1 MIHKRCF
8 AAAAAAILL
17 GAGSAPAIR
26 LGSPFGEHM
35 VLQQGVPVPI
45 WGTANGPG
53 DQVLVTFAGQTHR
66 ATADKDGNWMVRLPP
81 LKAGGPF
88 EMTIFEVTHTLR
100 LFDVLVGEVWLAAGQ
115 SNMEMTMAKGD
126 RPWGGVNNEAEEVA
140 AARYPF
146 VRMYKVKAGAAE
158 DPETADDRQ
167 WTVTLPQTAGRYSA
181 AAYFFGRE
189 LYKALKV
196 PIGLIDASD
205 GAITEPGVLYKT
217 AIAPLAPCAIRG
229 AIWYQDQPDPSAA
242 RQYRSVMEKT
252 IQDWR
257 QVWRQGDFPFL
268 FVQLA
273 NYGPFARQ
281 PEERSGLALVREAQL
296 QNLSVP
302 NTGMVVTI
310 DIGDPADL
318 HPRNKQE
325 ASRRLALAARALA
338 YRESIPYSGPVYDSM
353 TVEGSAIRLR
363 FKHAEGGLIA
373 RGERPI
379 GFAIAGE
386 DRGFIWADAKIEG
399 DTVVV
404 SSPQLKKPVAVRYG
418 WADNPRVNLYNQA
431 GLPASPFRTDQ
442 W

>member
-1 MIHKRCF
+1 MIPKRCF
-8 AAAAAAILL
+8 AAAFAVMLL

-26 LGSPFGEHM
+26 LGRPLGEHM

-100 LFDVLVGEVWLAAGQ
+100 LFDVLVGEVWLASGQ
-115 SNMEMTMAKGD
+115 ANMEMTVAKGD
-126 RPWGGVNNEAEEVA
+126 RAWGGVINEAEEVA
-140 AARYPF
+140 TARYPF
-146 VRMYKVKAGAAE
+146 MRMYKVKAEAAE

-167 WTVTLPQTAGRYSA
+167 WLVTSPQTAGRYSA
-181 AAYFFGRE
+181 TAYFLGRE
-189 LYKALKV
+189 MYRTLKV
-196 PIGLIDASD
+196 PIGLIDASSVASAD
-205 GAITEPGVLYKT
+205 PRVLYQA

-229 AIWYQDQPDPSAA
+229 AIWYQDQPDPPTA
-242 RQYRSVMEKT
+242 RQYRSVMETMIK
-252 IQDWR
+252 DWR
-257 QVWRQGDFPFL
+257 RAWGQGDFPFL
-268 FVQLA
+268 FAQLA
-273 NYGPFARQ
+273 NYGPLAQQ
-281 PEERSGLALVREAQL
+281 PEQRSGLALVREAQL

-302 NTGMVVTI
+302 NTGMIVTI
-310 DIGDPADL
+310 DIGDPADP

-325 ASRRLALAARALA
+325 VGRRLALAARALA
-338 YRESIPYSGPVYDSM
+338 YRESIPYSGPLYDSM
-353 TVEGSAIRLR
+353 TVEGRAIRLR
-363 FKHAEGGLIA
+363 FKHAEGGLIT

-386 DRGFIWADAKIEG
+386 DRSFVWADAKIEG

-404 SSPQLKKPVAVRYG
+404 SSPQVKKPVAVRYG
-418 WADNPRVNLYNQA
+418 WADSPRVNLHNQA